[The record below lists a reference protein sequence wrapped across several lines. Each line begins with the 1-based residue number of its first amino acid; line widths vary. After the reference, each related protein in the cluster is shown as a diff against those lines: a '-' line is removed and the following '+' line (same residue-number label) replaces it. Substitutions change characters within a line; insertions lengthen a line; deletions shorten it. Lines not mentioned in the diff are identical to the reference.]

1 MVPSSYYIW
10 YRVKTNKYAG
20 PTLTTSF
27 LRNKHGC

>member
-10 YRVKTNKYAG
+10 YRVKTKYAG